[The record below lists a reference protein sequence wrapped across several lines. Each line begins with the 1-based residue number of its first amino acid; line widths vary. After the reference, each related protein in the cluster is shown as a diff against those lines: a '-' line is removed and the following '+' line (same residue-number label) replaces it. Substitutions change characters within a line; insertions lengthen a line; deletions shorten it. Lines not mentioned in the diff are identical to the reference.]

1 MLQPSLTISEEI
13 KDDRISENITHL
25 ITNSVALNKKL
36 HRQILEKEFLMKAQ
50 NNEASQKMSN
60 TLRQM

>member
-50 NNEASQKMSN
+50 SNEASQKMSN